1 MSDKSICSFMT
12 LFELMSTWF
21 REGTLSLQT
30 SLFPYKYPNP
40 VAKNYDG
47 PITIDGLD
55 YESTVHVTDASGRL
69 VAKVESMGG
78 RAVWDGRFDSGL
90 LAPYGVYLVFAVDGD
105 GKTSGTTKLAITR

>member
-1 MSDKSICSFMT
+1 MSDIFV
-12 LFELMSTWF
+12 F
-21 REGTLSLQT
+21 
-30 SLFPYKYPNP
+30 PNP

-78 RAVWDGRFDSGL
+78 RAVWDGRVDSGL
-90 LAPYGVYLVFAVDGD
+90 LAPYGVYLIFAVDRNGD
-105 GKTSGTTKLAITR
+105 SSGTTKLAITR